1 MVRGRS
7 GLDLSGLDDGTI
19 TYSVVATDAV
29 GNTATDSETAS
40 KDTVTTVAITA
51 FTDPV
56 TAANQLNG
64 SVSGT
69 AEAGDTIALTG
80 SDGTPAYDVT
90 GSTTATGGTR
100 SFLGPDLCGLDDG
113 TITYSV
119 VATDAVGNTAT
130 DSATAS
136 KDTVTTVAIT
146 AFTDPVT
153 AANQLNGFGVG
164 YG

>member
-1 MVRGRS
+1 MSGTAEAGDTIALTVSDGTPAHDVTGSTTATGGTWSFS

-64 SVSGT
+64 V
-69 AEAGDTIALTG
+69 
-80 SDGTPAYDVT
+80 
-90 GSTTATGGTR
+90 
-100 SFLGPDLCGLDDG
+100 
-113 TITYSV
+113 
-119 VATDAVGNTAT
+119 
-130 DSATAS
+130 
-136 KDTVTTVAIT
+136 
-146 AFTDPVT
+146 
-153 AANQLNGFGVG
+153 GVG